1 MQNQYKMNRILTLG
15 VLFSL
20 LFGTYRTACAS
31 QSLPTYDLGETVVT
45 ATKTK
50 LEEKKVPMSTEVIT
64 QEEMKEKG
72 AYNVRDALKL
82 VNGLDVQ
89 EAAMVGNN
97 VSLRGMGTNAT
108 LILVDGRRLASEDS
122 GQTMNVY
129 ELNRMNIHSVDRI
142 EIVRGSGS
150 ALYGSDAMGGV
161 INIITK
167 KTRKPAV
174 MSERTWAAGNNP
186 FMAAFPRAT
195 WVSSI

>member
-1 MQNQYKMNRILTLG
+1 
-15 VLFSL
+15 
-20 LFGTYRTACAS
+20 
-31 QSLPTYDLGETVVT
+31 
-45 ATKTK
+45 
-50 LEEKKVPMSTEVIT
+50 MSTEVIT

>member
-108 LILVDGRRLASEDS
+108 LYNTWYRDYLS
-122 GQTMNVY
+122 GEGKNYTYSTTNFVVTKD
-129 ELNRMNIHSVDRI
+129 LNRNTHLYAGVDNIFDKQFPDT
-142 EIVRGSGS
+142 
-150 ALYGSDAMGGV
+150 DAYS
-161 INIITK
+161 ING
-167 KTRKPAV
+167 
-174 MSERTWAAGNNP
+174 RTWRAGVE
-186 FMAAFPRAT
+186 FTF
-195 WVSSI
+195 

>member
-122 GQTMNVY
+122 GQTMNV
-129 ELNRMNIHSVDRI
+129 L
-142 EIVRGSGS
+142 
-150 ALYGSDAMGGV
+150 
-161 INIITK
+161 
-167 KTRKPAV
+167 
-174 MSERTWAAGNNP
+174 
-186 FMAAFPRAT
+186 
-195 WVSSI
+195 